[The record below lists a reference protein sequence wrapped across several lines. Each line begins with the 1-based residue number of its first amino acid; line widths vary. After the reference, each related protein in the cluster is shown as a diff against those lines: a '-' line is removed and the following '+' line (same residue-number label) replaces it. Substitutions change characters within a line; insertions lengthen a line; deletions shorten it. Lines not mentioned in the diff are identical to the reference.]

1 MASPATSPEL
11 IRSQLRATRRGREI
25 KIRNTELT
33 PQFQSQSV
41 SSSRGSRLYEKDAET
56 NLLNFVDFLSEEDVV
71 VLREIPLMDFKLVGS
86 GSSMEVCSVAWK
98 RDEPRVAVKR
108 MKRDTI
114 PKRSANLPLEQD
126 TAYAK
131 AVKLFYHD
139 VKSIMQEVL
148 VMSRV
153 SDINWL

>member
-1 MASPATSPEL
+1 
-11 IRSQLRATRRGREI
+11 
-25 KIRNTELT
+25 
-33 PQFQSQSV
+33 
-41 SSSRGSRLYEKDAET
+41 
-56 NLLNFVDFLSEEDVV
+56 
-71 VLREIPLMDFKLVGS
+71 
-86 GSSMEVCSVAWK
+86 MEVYSVAWK

-108 MKRDTI
+108 MKQDTI

-139 VKSIMQEVL
+139 VKSIMQEIL

-153 SDINWL
+153 SNIRYPSSGFMK